1 MFIRKGVVFLFS
13 DYLKNFI
20 KSFFVSLI
28 SAVVLLLISGYICY
42 LRDNPAVL
50 FKPLG
55 VVVLYISAFIGG
67 VVVSKMNA
75 DLSNQ
80 SAVIYGIAY
89 SLIILIFSFLLR
101 DKGDVPRVVD
111 WLMYL
116 AVVLASFLG
125 GVVSNITG
133 GKKKGRAKRPKRKRA

>member
-1 MFIRKGVVFLFS
+1 MFN

-20 KSFFVSLI
+20 KAFFVSLI
-28 SAVVLLLISGYICY
+28 TAVILLLISGYICY

-67 VVVSKMNA
+67 LVVSKLNA
-75 DLSNQ
+75 DVSNQ
-80 SAVIYGIAY
+80 SAVIYGIAF
-89 SLIILIFSFLLR
+89 SLIILMFSFLLR
-101 DKGDVPRVVD
+101 DKGDALGVVG

-125 GVVSNITG
+125 GLVANLSG
-133 GKKKGRAKRPKRKRA
+133 GKKRGRTKRAKRKRA